1 MSDYKFVWP
10 LSDRHLVEMGK
21 VIVESAS
28 LEQILQL
35 AIWQILKLPE
45 EQGSH
50 LTGRMHLDARADLFK
65 KLALTVF
72 TADEDKQ
79 AIEEV
84 MSAIKDVIPKRNDV
98 AHGLW
103 WRGEEISTSADL
115 YRYKEQGGEYQLR
128 YKSLTPCSIRQYA
141 VDISAANYAIID
153 FLNERDVAPPPPPRK
168 PPTPY

>member
-1 MSDYKFVWP
+1 MSDYRFMWP

-28 LEQILQL
+28 LEQTLQL

-65 KLALTVF
+65 KLAQTVF
-72 TADEDKQ
+72 TTNEDKQ
-79 AIEEV
+79 AIEDV
-84 MSAIKDVIPKRNDV
+84 MSAIKDVIPKRNDIT
-98 AHGLW
+98 HGLW
-103 WRGEEISTSADL
+103 WQGEEISNSANL
-115 YRYKEQGGEYQLR
+115 YRYKEQAGEYQLR

-141 VDISAANYAIID
+141 ADITAANDALIN
-153 FLNERDVAPPPPPRK
+153 FLNERDVFPPPPPRK
-168 PPTPY
+168 PQTPY